1 MKLTNKDVTKRA
13 EIKLNKSMSSAGGVM
28 MFGKD
33 NDYSNVIERII
44 AGSVTATAVKGVNS
58 KFLVGN
64 GFTNGLNDK
73 VISTT
78 SRGKEVTI
86 LDLLRQVSDSVAA
99 NEGLYIHNRV
109 NLFGKTRDQQLFQFK
124 TCKFTAVDDV
134 NYTNSIV
141 VNQEFGEA
149 EFKKKNN
156 VTYPVFNSDLKVIR
170 SQFLEYSKNK
180 KGFEN
185 TEEFQN
191 GFPGQIYFHFFDN
204 RYLYPL
210 SPFDPVYLDG
220 DTEAEVSLYK
230 NRELRNGFM
239 ARTIVTVNEFTD
251 EKDRQEFVKMI
262 EGAEGAD
269 GTRLILVEA
278 EYDEVTGEI
287 KKAAAIKVDKIES
300 TLDPDLF
307 NNIEKSLSN
316 NIRKNSK
323 IPAILID
330 YEEGKLSTASG
341 EAFVQAISYYNGMTR
356 DDRAQ
361 LSRVFTEIMKNHID
375 PTISGAK
382 DWDIEPISFEE
393 KTDEVIDV
401 GAEAKSAEAQA
412 TLRGSVGGVTAI
424 LSIQQSVGAGTT
436 TRSAGI
442 AMISEIFGYD
452 TATAAKMLGDPV
464 QTEPKPAGG
473 QV

>member
-156 VTYPVFNSDLKVIR
+156 VTYPVFN
-170 SQFLEYSKNK
+170 
-180 KGFEN
+180 
-185 TEEFQN
+185 
-191 GFPGQIYFHFFDN
+191 
-204 RYLYPL
+204 
-210 SPFDPVYLDG
+210 
-220 DTEAEVSLYK
+220 
-230 NRELRNGFM
+230 
-239 ARTIVTVNEFTD
+239 
-251 EKDRQEFVKMI
+251 
-262 EGAEGAD
+262 
-269 GTRLILVEA
+269 
-278 EYDEVTGEI
+278 
-287 KKAAAIKVDKIES
+287 
-300 TLDPDLF
+300 
-307 NNIEKSLSN
+307 
-316 NIRKNSK
+316 
-323 IPAILID
+323 
-330 YEEGKLSTASG
+330 
-341 EAFVQAISYYNGMTR
+341 
-356 DDRAQ
+356 
-361 LSRVFTEIMKNHID
+361 
-375 PTISGAK
+375 
-382 DWDIEPISFEE
+382 
-393 KTDEVIDV
+393 
-401 GAEAKSAEAQA
+401 
-412 TLRGSVGGVTAI
+412 
-424 LSIQQSVGAGTT
+424 
-436 TRSAGI
+436 
-442 AMISEIFGYD
+442 
-452 TATAAKMLGDPV
+452 
-464 QTEPKPAGG
+464 
-473 QV
+473 